1 MKLRCQYG
9 RGNEKMNKIFSHN
22 LSWKIG
28 SLVLAAILW
37 LFVINSQN
45 PTQPQEIRNIP
56 IVIKG
61 LPELESKGFVL
72 KNKDKIQDQKFKAVI
87 RGPRLQVDKVLA
99 NKSLIKATLD
109 LTPYINELTVDSIIN
124 VAEYTVTVSL
134 EGISVIST
142 APEVTNVIL
151 EKEKTVEKKIT
162 YRKIGEPKNG
172 YMELEPIITPNT
184 VTLSGAQSDIDSIR
198 EVSVEINIDKF
209 SQDYLIDRIP
219 VKVYDEEGEEI
230 QNIKK
235 SIQLVD
241 VKLPIGKTK
250 TVPLEATFTGTLP
263 ADYVHTNT
271 LISPKEITIVGKE
284 ELVDQVEKIQLK
296 PISLDNLIQTSII
309 KTEIILPKG
318 IEYID
323 TIDKQ
328 VDVTLEIK
336 KENTYPFDVV
346 INGMQIEVVG
356 MNEDLGYEILT
367 PRVSIILKATAEE
380 LVTFDTLSITGK
392 LDLTGLHEG
401 DYNLPIELSIPE
413 NFVIM
418 NKPINVDVRLTRII
432 PESPSPEEGQQAMVE
447 SLIEE

>member
-1 MKLRCQYG
+1 
-9 RGNEKMNKIFSHN
+9 MNRIFTHN

-37 LFVINSQN
+37 VFVINSQN

-61 LPELESKGFVL
+61 LDELESKGFVL
-72 KNKDKIQDQKFKAVI
+72 KNQDKIKDQKFKAVI

-134 EGISVIST
+134 EGVSVIST
-142 APEVTNVIL
+142 APEVTSVIL
-151 EKEKTVEKKIT
+151 EKEKSVEKKIT

-172 YMELEPIITPNT
+172 YMDLAPIITPNT
-184 VTLSGAQSDIDSIR
+184 VVLSGAQSDIDNIK

-209 SQDYLIDRIP
+209 SQDYLIDRVPI
-219 VKVYDEEGEEI
+219 KVYDAEGKEI
-230 QNIKK
+230 ANLKK
-235 SIQLVD
+235 SVQLVD

-263 ADYVHTNT
+263 TDYVHTNT

-284 ELVDQVEKIQLK
+284 ELVDQIEKIELK

-309 KTEIILPKG
+309 KTEIVLPKG

-323 TIDKQ
+323 AIDKQ

-336 KENTYPFDVV
+336 KENTYPFDVSTT
-346 INGMQIEVVG
+346 GMQIEVIG
-356 MNEDLGYEILT
+356 MNETLGYELLT
-367 PRVSIILKATAEE
+367 HQISIILKATAEE
-380 LVTFDTLSITGK
+380 LVTFDTAGITGK
-392 LDLTGLHEG
+392 LDLTGLDEG
-401 DYNLPIELSIPE
+401 DYTIPIELTVPE

-418 NKPINVDVRLTRII
+418 NKPINVDIRLTRIV
-432 PESPSPEEGQQAMVE
+432 EVSQEEA
-447 SLIEE
+447 IEEAE